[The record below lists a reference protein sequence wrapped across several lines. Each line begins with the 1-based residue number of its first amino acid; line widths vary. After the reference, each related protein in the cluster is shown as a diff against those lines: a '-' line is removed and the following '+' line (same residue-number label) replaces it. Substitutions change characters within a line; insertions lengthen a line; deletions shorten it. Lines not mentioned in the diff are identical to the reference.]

1 MRKLTWALLFAVLFT
16 LEGFAQEHY
25 TEGPVWN
32 VTTIRVKP
40 AHFDDYLT
48 ALHQN
53 IKPFWDEAKRQ
64 GVVMDYKVFIKETK
78 SSPQDWDIALC
89 VLYKNHAQ
97 LDGLAA
103 KFEAIRDKMLG
114 GKKTA
119 QEADE
124 KRGEIREVISEELV
138 QEIVL
143 K

>member
-1 MRKLTWALLFAVLFT
+1 MRKLTWVLLFAALFA
-16 LEGFAQEHY
+16 LQGFAQEHY

-40 AHFDDYLT
+40 AHFDDYMT
-48 ALHQN
+48 ALRQN

-64 GVVMDYKVFIKETK
+64 GVVMDYKVFIKETQ

-103 KFEAIRDKMLG
+103 KFEAIRDKLPG
-114 GKKTA
+114 GKKAA
-119 QEADE
+119 QEGNE
-124 KRGEIREVISEELV
+124 KRGEIREIISQELV